1 MPKSYATVNPCSM
14 CMPMGSIMAF
24 KGIENSMTLFHG
36 SQGCST
42 YMRLY
47 LVHHF
52 REPVDAGASALSE
65 RGAVYG
71 GAANLKRGLKN
82 IIQGYSPTVIG
93 VATTCLAETIGDDVS
108 RIVREFQK
116 EEPMATEVTIIHAST
131 PSYAGSHEEGYV
143 ETLRAIIQTLAA
155 KGEQNRKF
163 NLIIGSIVSPAD
175 IRYLKDLL
183 EYWCSEYILFP
194 DISETFDAPLVKNL
208 PKIPEGGTSLHDI
221 RDMAN
226 STETITIGG
235 CIQSTSAGS
244 HLEMKYGVPHTA
256 LPLPIGIE
264 YTDMLVAKLE
274 ETTGSELPQKY
285 ERERGRLLDAM
296 VDAHKIVSGI
306 RTAVYGDTEVVLGIT
321 KLLREIGMDP
331 AVVATGAKNPE
342 FTQRV
347 KQISP
352 TSTILCGVDFAQI
365 HKEITKKSIE
375 LMIGPSTGRQISQKE
390 NIPLLRTGLPNH
402 DRFGAARQMILGY
415 KGATWMIDAIAN
427 ILLDHV

>member
-1 MPKSYATVNPCSM
+1 MLKNYATVNPCSM

-24 KGIENSMTLFHG
+24 KGIEDSMTLFHG

-42 YMRLY
+42 YMRLH
-47 LVHHF
+47 LIHHF
-52 REPVDAGASALSE
+52 REPLDVGSSALSE

-82 IIQGYSPTVIG
+82 IIQGYRPAVIG
-93 VATTCLAETIGDDVS
+93 LATTCLAETIGDDVPQ
-108 RIVREFQK
+108 IVREFEK
-116 EEPMATEVTIIHAST
+116 EEPMAKGVTIIEVST

-143 ETLRAIIQTLAA
+143 ETLRAIIQRLAA

-235 CIQSTSAGS
+235 CIQSASAGS

-256 LPLPIGIE
+256 LPLPIGID

-321 KLLREIGMDP
+321 KVLREIGMNP
-331 AVVATGAKNPE
+331 AIVATGAKNPA
-342 FTQRV
+342 FTRRV

-352 TSTILCGVDFAQI
+352 SSSIMCGVDFEQI
-365 HKEITKKSIE
+365 HKEIMRTDIK
-375 LMIGPSTGRQISQKE
+375 LMIGPSTGRQTSRKE
-390 NIPLLRTGLPNH
+390 NIPLLRIGFPNH
-402 DRFGAARQMILGY
+402 DRFGAARQTILGY
-415 KGATWMIDAIAN
+415 KGATWMVDTIAN
-427 ILLDHV
+427 TLLERS

>member
-1 MPKSYATVNPCSM
+1 MSKSYATVNPCST

-24 KGIENSMTLFHG
+24 KGIEDSMTLFHG

-42 YMRLY
+42 YMRLH
-47 LVHHF
+47 LIHHF
-52 REPVDAGASALSE
+52 REPLDVGSSALSE

-82 IIQGYSPTVIG
+82 IIQGYRPAVIG
-93 VATTCLAETIGDDVS
+93 LATTCLAETIGDDVPQ
-108 RIVREFQK
+108 IVREFEK
-116 EEPMATEVTIIHAST
+116 EEPMARGVTIIQVST

-143 ETLRAIIQTLAA
+143 ETLRAIIQRLAA
-155 KGEQNRKF
+155 KGERNRKF

-183 EYWCSEYILFP
+183 EYWCNEYVLFP

-221 RDMAN
+221 RDTAN

-235 CIQSTSAGS
+235 CIQSASAGS
-244 HLEMKYGVPHTA
+244 YLEMEYGVPHTA

-274 ETTGSELPQKY
+274 EITGSELPQKY

-296 VDAHKIVSGI
+296 IDAHKIVSGI

-321 KLLREIGMDP
+321 KVLREIGMNP
-331 AVVATGAKNPE
+331 AVVATGSQNPE
-342 FTQRV
+342 FTQSV

-365 HKEITKKSIE
+365 HKEITKENIE

-390 NIPLLRTGLPNH
+390 NIPLLRVGLPNH
-402 DRFGAARQMILGY
+402 DRFGAARQMIVGY
-415 KGATWMIDAIAN
+415 KGTTWLIDAIAN
-427 ILLDHV
+427 TLLEHI

>member
-1 MPKSYATVNPCSM
+1 
-14 CMPMGSIMAF
+14 MPMGSIMAF

-155 KGEQNRKF
+155 KGERNRKF